1 MDINS
6 VLLVAGICIVIGF
19 LLGGMLSSM
28 RKEPGSG
35 SSDHQS
41 SVSLKAWYE
50 PKDNELIVE
59 LNGKE
64 YERSAKITPKQRNQI
79 NQIILK
85 LNDWLAYIPI
95 QKQKDGLASTPQTT
109 SQAPVASET
118 VKPRLS
124 LNPVNMLANALKADV
139 PISQLPTESIVTQID
154 DILQEKL
161 NNSPLSGEPIRLME
175 WPNIGMVVMIGLD
188 QYESV
193 DVIPN
198 EEIKNL
204 IRSAVAEWEQ
214 RGLDN
219 P

>member
-1 MDINS
+1 MDTNS

-28 RKEPGSG
+28 RKEPVSG

-50 PKDNELIVE
+50 PKDNDLIVE

-64 YERSAKITPKQRNQI
+64 YDRSADITPKQRDQI
-79 NQIILK
+79 NQVILK
-85 LNDWLAYIPI
+85 LNDWLAYIPL
-95 QKQKDGLASTPQTT
+95 QKQKDDLTSTPQTT
-109 SQAPVASET
+109 SQKPVAPET
-118 VKPRLS
+118 EKPRLS
-124 LNPVNMLANALKADV
+124 LNPVNLLTNALKADV

-161 NNSPLSGEPIRLME
+161 KNSPLSGEPIRLME

-193 DVIPN
+193 EVVPN
-198 EEIKNL
+198 EEVKSL

-214 RGLDN
+214 RGLEN